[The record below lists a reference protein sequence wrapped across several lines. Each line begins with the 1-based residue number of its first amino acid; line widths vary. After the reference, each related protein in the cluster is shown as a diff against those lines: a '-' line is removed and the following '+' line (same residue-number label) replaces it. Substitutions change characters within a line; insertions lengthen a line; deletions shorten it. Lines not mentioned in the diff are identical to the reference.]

1 MEERKNYM
9 VGVIGALIGGLI
21 ASIPWI
27 LMYVYGEMILSALA
41 IIIALGAL
49 KGYQLLKGKIDGK
62 LPTIIIIVSVICVTI
77 STLLIIP
84 CLLMAKEGMEVNV
97 ENLERLYRYNKFSNA
112 IMKDYIVSLLFTF
125 LGVGGVVKSIRKQVY
140 EGKEEIKIDFNNTL
154 NNEQKEIIKNTFI
167 KQNALDKYHAVPKEN
182 ILSEL
187 ESSDLKLLFNTLKNQ
202 QIIKKYKGKYYYSVQ
217 NEKSVLRRFLIL
229 YAKIMAI
236 VILITFLIV
245 LLFIII

>member
-1 MEERKNYM
+1 MEEKKNYM
-9 VGVIGALIGGLI
+9 VGVIGALIGGLV

-84 CLLMAKEGMEVNV
+84 CLLMAKEGMEVSV
-97 ENLERLYRYNKFSNA
+97 ESLERLYRYNKFSNA

-125 LGVGGVVKSIRKQVY
+125 LGVGGVVKNIKKQVY
-140 EGKEEIKIDFNNTL
+140 EGKEEIKINFNNTL
-154 NNEQKEIIKNTFI
+154 NNEQKEIIKNAFI

-202 QIIKKYKGKYYYSVQ
+202 QIIKKYKGKYYYSLQ

-236 VILITFLIV
+236 IIGVIFLV
-245 LLFIII
+245 ALLFIII